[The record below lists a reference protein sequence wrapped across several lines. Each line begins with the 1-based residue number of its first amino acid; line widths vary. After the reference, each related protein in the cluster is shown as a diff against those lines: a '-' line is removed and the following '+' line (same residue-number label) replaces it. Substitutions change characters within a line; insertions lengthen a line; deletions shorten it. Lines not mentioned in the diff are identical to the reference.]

1 MASQFTEAVT
11 QAIEE
16 AFQYAQSKS
25 HVEVSENHLLRSLLL
40 DPQGYFS
47 SIATAVGLDPSLL
60 LNQVETAIASLP
72 SYTGDTRAP
81 QVAFALQQKI
91 QEADR
96 FAKTMQD
103 TYISSDHL
111 FLAFWEKPIE
121 PFASWKKISKR
132 SLKDVEAEIRKLRGS
147 RHMDSPSAEG
157 NLKAL
162 EKFCKNLTALAKQ
175 GKLDPVIG
183 RDEEIRRTIQVLSR
197 RTKNNPM
204 LIGEPGVGKTAIAEG
219 LAHRI
224 IQEDVP
230 DSLKKKELL
239 ALDLGSLIAGA
250 KYRGEFEERLKG
262 IIQEVEKS
270 EGHIILFIDE
280 VHTLV
285 GAGAS
290 EGAMDAAN
298 LLKPA
303 LARGLLHCIGAT
315 TLSEYQKY
323 IEKDAALERRF
334 QPVYVPEPSLEDA
347 VAILRGLKERYEIY
361 HGVRIT
367 EGALHAAA
375 FLSSRYITDR
385 RLPDKAI
392 DLIDEAA
399 SLIRMQIG
407 SVPLPIDRKERE
419 LASCIVKQEALKRE
433 GTQSALIEA
442 QEAEKKIAHIQEELA
457 QLRASWNQE
466 KKLIQTLKEKKDA
479 LEKLRFA
486 EEEAERRV
494 DYNKVAELRYSQI
507 PEMEKQIEE
516 SQQALHHLKGR
527 LLKEEVDESLVAQ
540 IVAKWTG
547 IPVERMLEKET
558 KKILQLETYLEE
570 RVIGQ
575 ELAIKAVSEAIRRS
589 RAGLSDPA
597 RPMGVFLF
605 VGPTGVGKTEL
616 VKALAEQLFDKED
629 AIIRIDMSEYMEKH
643 SISRLIGSPPGY
655 VGYEEGGQLTEAL
668 RRRPYSVVLLD
679 EFEKA
684 HPDVFNILLQIFDEG
699 HVTDAKGRRVNC
711 KNALFIMTSNL
722 GSDLLLKKLEKQKEG
737 WTKEEL
743 LDILDPVLKST
754 FRPEFLN
761 RLDEV
766 LPFLPLREPA
776 VEKIVQLQLKRVASR
791 LEERHITLKWDASV
805 VKHLAEEGYDPVFGA
820 RPLKRLIQQQVVN
833 LFASAILEDKIPA
846 YSEVQLTGQRKGD
859 SYSLSYEVKKSHKG
873 TGS

>member
-1 MASQFTEAVT
+1 MAPQFTEALT

-25 HVEVSENHLLRSLLL
+25 HVEVTENHLLRALLL

-47 SIATAVGLDPSLL
+47 SLCSTAGLDASLL
-60 LNQVETAIASLP
+60 LGQIETALAALP
-72 SYTGDTRAP
+72 TYSGAPSAP
-81 QVAFALQQKI
+81 QVAVGLQHKI
-91 QEADR
+91 QEAEKI
-96 FAKTMQD
+96 AKSWND

-111 FLAFWEKPIE
+111 FLAYWDKPVE
-121 PFASWKKISKR
+121 PFASWKKLSKK
-132 SLKDVEAEIRKLRGS
+132 SLKEIEAEIKKLRAG
-147 RHMDSPSAEG
+147 RHMDSPSAES

-162 EKFCKNLTALAKQ
+162 EKFCKNLTSLAKQ

-224 IQEDVP
+224 VQGDVP
-230 DSLKKKELL
+230 DSLRKKELMS
-239 ALDLGSLIAGA
+239 LDMGSLIAGT
-250 KYRGEFEERLKG
+250 KFRGEFEERLKG
-262 IIQEVEKS
+262 ILQEVEKS
-270 EGHIILFIDE
+270 DGNIILFIDE

-290 EGAMDAAN
+290 EGSMDAAN

-303 LARGLLHCIGAT
+303 LARGVLHCIGAT

-334 QPVYVPEPSLEDA
+334 QPVTVPEPTLEDA

-367 EGALHAAA
+367 EGALHASV

-399 SLIRMQIG
+399 SLLRMQIG
-407 SVPLPIDRKERE
+407 SLPLPIDQKERE
-419 LASCIVKQEALKRE
+419 LASLIVKQEALRRE
-433 GTQSALIEA
+433 GTPSDDS
-442 QEAEKKIAHIQEELA
+442 EKKIARLKEELA
-457 QLRASWNQE
+457 QLRAKWKQE
-466 KKLIQTLKEKKDA
+466 KELIQTLKEKKDA
-479 LEKLRFA
+479 LEKLKFQ
-486 EEEAERRV
+486 EEEAERKV

-507 PEMEKQIEE
+507 PAMQKLIEE
-516 SQQALHHLKGR
+516 AQTGLHNLKGR
-527 LLKEEVDESLVAQ
+527 LLQEEVDESLIAQ

-547 IPVERMLEKET
+547 IPVEKMLEKET
-558 KKILQLETYLEE
+558 QKILQLKKHLEK
-570 RVIGQ
+570 RVVGQ
-575 ELAIKAVSEAIRRS
+575 PLAIKSVSEAIRRS

-597 RPMGVFLF
+597 RPVGVFLF

-616 VKALAEQLFDKED
+616 VKALAEQLFDKEE
-629 AIIRIDMSEYMEKH
+629 AIIRLDMSEYMEKH
-643 SISRLIGSPPGY
+643 SVSRLIGSPPGY

-679 EFEKA
+679 ELEKA
-684 HPDVFNILLQIFDEG
+684 HHDVYNILLQIFDDG
-699 HVTDAKGRRVNC
+699 RITDGKGRKVNC

-722 GSDLLLKKLEKQKEG
+722 GSDLLLKKMEQKKE
-737 WTKEEL
+737 WTKDDL
-743 LDILDPVLKST
+743 LSLLDPVLKST

-766 LPFLPLREPA
+766 LPFLPLKLQDMEQ
-776 VEKIVQLQLKRVASR
+776 IVGLQLKRVADR
-791 LEERHITLKWDASV
+791 LLERHIALKWDDKIL
-805 VKHLAEEGYDPVFGA
+805 KHLAEEGYDPAFGA
-820 RPLKRLIQQQVVN
+820 RPLKRLIQQEVVN
-833 LFASAILEDKIPA
+833 LFATALLEDKIPTH
-846 YSEVQLTGQRKGD
+846 SELLLTARKEGD
-859 SYSLSYEVKKSHKG
+859 HVSIGYEVKKGAKK
-873 TGS
+873 